1 MKNTG
6 VPLCVI
12 FSLLVLQVKLDF
24 PDEYLTMIRGHYGSF
39 VSFDKVYVRSLTF
52 MSNKRKF
59 GPYGVELGTIF
70 SFPATEGKIVGFHG
84 RSGLYLDAIGVYLK
98 PMPIQTPSKGMIQSP
113 NYVACK
119 AENEGYS
126 IIQGSVG
133 QNYDIVLALRQKDE
147 FKKPLPNTISKQVS
161 SSSSSE
167 SSDDES
173 TDKVRRNLFS
183 FTLLFVLFQVNSN
196 NSW

>member
-98 PMPIQTPSKGMIQSP
+98 PMPIQTPSKAIIQSQS
-113 NYVACK
+113 YVASK
-119 AENEGYS
+119 TESEGYS

-133 QNYDIVLALRQKDE
+133 QNYDIVLAVKQKDE
-147 FKKPLPNTISKQVS
+147 LKKPLPS

-173 TDKVRRNLFS
+173 ITKVSCL
-183 FTLLFVLFQVNSN
+183 
-196 NSW
+196 